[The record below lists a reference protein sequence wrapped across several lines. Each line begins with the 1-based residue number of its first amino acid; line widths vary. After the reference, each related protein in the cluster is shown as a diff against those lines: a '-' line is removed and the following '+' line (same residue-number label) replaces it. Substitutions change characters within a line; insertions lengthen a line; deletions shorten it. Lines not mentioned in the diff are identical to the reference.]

1 MISTL
6 QSLFLYALLFLI
18 ILTLYFNSRKKRDQ
32 KNLKI
37 REKQEEAGLAEPSS
51 LHPVIDPAICIGC
64 TACVDACPEKN
75 VLGIVNGKSVMITP
89 SNCIGHGACKTACPV
104 DAITLVFG
112 TEKRGL
118 EIPVIKP
125 DFESYVPGIYIAG
138 ELGGMG
144 LIRNAVNQGRQA
156 IVSIA
161 KKLDK
166 ETKSRDIHDVV
177 IIGAGPAGFSA
188 TLCAKENGLD
198 YLTLEQETLGGT
210 VAHYPRGKLVMT
222 QPVILPILGKAD
234 FKEVS
239 KEELLKFWQNAEKTS
254 GIKIQYSERVEKIA
268 PEGTGFMTVTDKGS
282 YRSKTVLLAIGRR
295 GTPRKLGVPGE
306 EKGKV
311 VYRLL
316 DPEQYRSRHVLV
328 VGGGDSALEAA
339 IAIAEQQGS
348 RVALSY
354 RGEAFGRV
362 KPKNREKLEL
372 YQKNASINVLLS
384 SNVLEIKDQE
394 VIIEQ
399 TGRKFELK
407 NDAVIVCAGGILPTT
422 FLKEIGV
429 KIETKYGTV

>member
-1 MISTL
+1 MISTF

-18 ILTLYFNSRKKRDQ
+18 ILAVYFYSRQKRDQ

-112 TEKRGL
+112 SEKRGVD
-118 EIPVIKP
+118 IPVIKP

-156 IVSIA
+156 IGAIA
-161 KKLDK
+161 EKLKK
-166 ETKSRDIHDVV
+166 ETKDEDIHDVL

-188 TLCAKENGLD
+188 TLCAKENGLN
-198 YLTLEQETLGGT
+198 YVTLEQETLGGT

-222 QPVILPILGKAD
+222 QPVVLPILGKAD

-254 GIKIQYSERVEKIA
+254 GITIRYS
-268 PEGTGFMTVTDKGS
+268 
-282 YRSKTVLLAIGRR
+282 
-295 GTPRKLGVPGE
+295 
-306 EKGKV
+306 
-311 VYRLL
+311 
-316 DPEQYRSRHVLV
+316 
-328 VGGGDSALEAA
+328 
-339 IAIAEQQGS
+339 
-348 RVALSY
+348 
-354 RGEAFGRV
+354 
-362 KPKNREKLEL
+362 
-372 YQKNASINVLLS
+372 
-384 SNVLEIKDQE
+384 
-394 VIIEQ
+394 
-399 TGRKFELK
+399 
-407 NDAVIVCAGGILPTT
+407 
-422 FLKEIGV
+422 
-429 KIETKYGTV
+429 